1 VVDTC
6 FVLQLNQFPRSL
18 ESGVANSLRHVK
30 SDGNFAATNKF
41 TNDPILRH
49 HAIVPTAMAASPQ
62 HKSFKPE
69 TLCGK
74 LTTHDPDTYIV
85 LCLHCL
91 HYFRSLTD
99 LLRHRLMNHNILDN
113 ISPGESLP
121 RISKDGSWL
130 VAGGDIEPQNPI
142 LPTPQLLPPPPAP
155 GLRGPH
161 GMPTPSPPPPPIHVP
176 QFRSLGPHHQTQN
189 PQFHPYNPT
198 PPPTRPVQH
207 HHHQFPHGPYRPQ
220 NLYVQQQMASNHG
233 SPMASNHGS
242 PIPSP
247 GPQSR
252 PPPMGQSTTTF
263 SPAAREFVPSGMG
276 FKMPFDDGQQ
286 RSGQSPSSQ
295 NTQHPGYSSSQGN
308 EQGDYFR

>member
-1 VVDTC
+1 M
-6 FVLQLNQFPRSL
+6 
-18 ESGVANSLRHVK
+18 
-30 SDGNFAATNKF
+30 AT
-41 TNDPILRH
+41 
-49 HAIVPTAMAASPQ
+49 SPQ
-62 HKSFKPE
+62 NRGFNPE

-121 RISKDGSWL
+121 RVGKDGSWL
-130 VAGGDIEPQNPI
+130 VAGGDTEPQNPI
-142 LPTPQLLPPPPAP
+142 PPTPQLLPPTIAP

-176 QFRSLGPHHQTQN
+176 QFRSLGPHHQMQN
-189 PQFHPYNPT
+189 PQFHAYNPT
-198 PPPTRPVQH
+198 PPPIRPVQH
-207 HHHQFPHGPYRPQ
+207 HHHQFAHGPYRPQ
-220 NLYVQQQMASNHG
+220 NQYVQQQMASNHG
-233 SPMASNHGS
+233 SPV
-242 PIPSP
+242 PSP
-247 GPQSR
+247 GPHSR

-263 SPAAREFVPSGMG
+263 SPSAREFVPSGVE
-276 FKMPFDDGQQ
+276 FKMPFEEGQQ
-286 RSGQSPSSQ
+286 RSAQSPTSQ
-295 NTQHPGYSSSQGN
+295 NTQQSGYSMSHGTGN

>member
-1 VVDTC
+1 MSASSPSPA
-6 FVLQLNQFPRSL
+6 FN
-18 ESGVANSLRHVK
+18 
-30 SDGNFAATNKF
+30 
-41 TNDPILRH
+41 
-49 HAIVPTAMAASPQ
+49 PT
-62 HKSFKPE
+62 

-113 ISPGESLP
+113 ISPGEILP

-130 VAGGDIEPQNPI
+130 VAGGDSEPQNPI
-142 LPTPQLLPPPPAP
+142 PPTPQLLPPPMAHQP
-155 GLRGPH
+155 GIRGPH
-161 GMPTPSPPPPPIHVP
+161 GMPTPSPPPPQIHVP
-176 QFRSLGPHHQTQN
+176 QFRSLGPHHQMQS
-189 PQFHPYNPT
+189 PQFNAYNPT
-198 PPPTRPVQH
+198 PQPARPVQP

-220 NLYVQQQMASNHG
+220 NTYVQQQIS
-233 SPMASNHGS
+233 SNHGS

-252 PPPMGQSTTTF
+252 PPHTAQSTTTF

-276 FKMPFDDGQQ
+276 FKIPVEEGPQ
-286 RSGQSPSSQ
+286 RSGQFPSQQSAQ
-295 NTQHPGYSSSQGN
+295 QSGYSSSMGN
-308 EQGDYFR
+308 E